1 MQVNFL
7 LSVQSI
13 AFKPNAA
20 LLCALLLSACNSKV
34 IEPMRVVTVTAPSQ
48 AATRLANDLAAPK
61 TASYGVPDAS
71 SVSFTTNA
79 PDQVVDLTY

>member
-13 AFKPNAA
+13 AFKPSAA

-34 IEPMRVVTVTAPSQ
+34 IEPMRVLNAPSQ
-48 AATRLANDLAAPK
+48 AATRLAIDMAEPK
-61 TASYGVPDAS
+61 AASYGVPDAS
-71 SVSFTTNA
+71 SVSFITNEK
-79 PDQVVDLTY
+79 DQVVDLTY